1 MASRDPDR
9 EKHWQSV
16 LAQWQQSGQT
26 ITAFCKQRHL
36 SKPTFG
42 YWKQKLGLG
51 RPATRPLPAAT
62 FVPMTL
68 VAEPRVEVVLLAVLS
83 HNCPPSSNRGKFS
96 ARLEFAVVASS
107 GLGGRRGAFFTFR
120 WPPAAASASLQSLTA
135 HREPGRLAGTRDCSQ
150 PTAAQHRNGPGGA
163 DDTRRKFS

>member
-16 LAQWQQSGQT
+16 LTQWQQSGQT
-26 ITAFCKQRHL
+26 IAAFCKQRHL

-68 VAEPRVEVVLLAVLS
+68 VAEPRVEVVLLAGVTLKLPLTADEEQIS
-83 HNCPPSSNRGKFS
+83 
-96 ARLEFAVVASS
+96 
-107 GLGGRRGAFFTFR
+107 R
-120 WPPAAASASLQSLTA
+120 WLAAARAAS
-135 HREPGRLAGTRDCSQ
+135 C
-150 PTAAQHRNGPGGA
+150 
-163 DDTRRKFS
+163 